1 MPPKGK
7 EVKKGAIL
15 GNFKAGKQLKDI
27 LPPNSKPPRE
37 GVIVKQ
43 EGEPNVQRHMEYEPL
58 AHFPEWPGND
68 EAKQHDFSCKK
79 DANDKEILFEDP
91 TQIYLP
97 PSFKEFMRQEHIWL
111 RPEAYIREILH
122 ESQLDSLKAE
132 KRK

>member
-1 MPPKGK
+1 
-7 EVKKGAIL
+7 
-15 GNFKAGKQLKDI
+15 
-27 LPPNSKPPRE
+27 
-37 GVIVKQ
+37 
-43 EGEPNVQRHMEYEPL
+43 MEYEPL

-79 DANDKEILFEDP
+79 DANDREILFEDP